1 MKNWEDC
8 LVLKKIAIREALEL
22 LDRLATQ
29 ILLVVDDQR
38 HLLGTLTD
46 GDTRR
51 ALLSGKSL
59 TDSIEDIIYKSPLYV
74 FEGHDSKDVLELM
87 REKKIHQVPVLNTD
101 GSVIGLKVIDDFLQK
116 PERSENVFIMAGGLG
131 SRLGELTKSTPKPML
146 NVGGKPILERIL
158 DNFSEQG
165 FKKFYI
171 SINYLG
177 QQIKDYF
184 GDGQRCNVEICY
196 IQEEKRLGT
205 AGSLSLLPERQ
216 DHPLIVINSDLLVKH
231 DFISMVDHHLQSGAD
246 ATVGVREFQ
255 MQVPFGVVYINLENL
270 IEIEEKPTHKFL
282 INGGVYVL
290 SQQAIDFIPQN
301 KYHDMPMLLKE
312 LLRQNMAVKIQELE
326 NYWMDIGHP
335 HEYEAANNTFG
346 LGFKSH

>member
-74 FEGHDSKDVLELM
+74 FEGFDSKDVLELM
-87 REKKIHQVPVLNTD
+87 REKKIHQVPVLNTH

-146 NVGGKPILERIL
+146 HVGGKPILERIL

-171 SINYLG
+171 SINYYC
-177 QQIKDYF
+177 INKATTIHSWEYKKDFIRRFRNYMITRN
-184 GDGQRCNVEICY
+184 QSARCGENKSTPLRNTGTTLPYRECS
-196 IQEEKRLGT
+196 EKC
-205 AGSLSLLPERQ
+205 
-216 DHPLIVINSDLLVKH
+216 VILLVAG
-231 DFISMVDHHLQSGAD
+231 LCPEA
-246 ATVGVREFQ
+246 VGGR
-255 MQVPFGVVYINLENL
+255 
-270 IEIEEKPTHKFL
+270 
-282 INGGVYVL
+282 
-290 SQQAIDFIPQN
+290 A
-301 KYHDMPMLLKE
+301 
-312 LLRQNMAVKIQELE
+312 
-326 NYWMDIGHP
+326 
-335 HEYEAANNTFG
+335 
-346 LGFKSH
+346 